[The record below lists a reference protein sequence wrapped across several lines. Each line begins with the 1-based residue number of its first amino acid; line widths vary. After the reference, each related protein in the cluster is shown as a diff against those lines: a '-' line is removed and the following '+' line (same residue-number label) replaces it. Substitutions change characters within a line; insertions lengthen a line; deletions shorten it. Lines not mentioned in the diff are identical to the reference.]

1 MVDGKAGVT
10 IIADVAVR
18 NDIHKLRRVKRVVV
32 FKKDERLE
40 TVILPN
46 ANEAG
51 FLVDSKSDSRVPP
64 CREMA
69 G

>member
-10 IIADVAVR
+10 IIADIAVR
-18 NDIHKLRRVKRVVV
+18 NDIHKLRWVKRVVV
-32 FKKDERLE
+32 FEKDERLE
-40 TVILPN
+40 TVSLPG
-46 ANEAG
+46 ADEAG
-51 FLVDSKSDSRVPP
+51 LLIDSESDSRVPP